1 MCIILFLLGM
11 AMNHESFNE
20 YFEHKWIKS
29 GSSFHNFMH
38 TSRLQIHTPVK
49 KALIV
54 YVHIMR
60 TSGETLKISL
70 FNNVAYQFKPEW
82 MDEMFS
88 WGKDRKRNDETMSPA
103 RPWPVG
109 YVWPEHVKRRPWK
122 RYDGKE
128 GIEHILKAIQHG
140 NIIQGFFSKLDV
152 ARIKKWAKR
161 YGRPIQVWTVLR
173 EPIERTLS
181 LKAMIGIHRIPWP
194 VDDLAKYSDFY
205 KTPIPNVGRGSE
217 KKHIIDY
224 VTSYW

>member
-38 TSRLQIHTPVK
+38 RHDCKFTHT
-49 KALIV
+49 
-54 YVHIMR
+54 
-60 TSGETLKISL
+60 GEKSSDCLCSYHANIGTLKISL
-70 FNNVAYQFKPEW
+70 FNNVAYAEW

-88 WGKDRKRNDETMSPA
+88 WGKDRKRNDETMGPA

-140 NIIQGFFSKLDV
+140 NIIQGFF
-152 ARIKKWAKR
+152 
-161 YGRPIQVWTVLR
+161 Q
-173 EPIERTLS
+173 
-181 LKAMIGIHRIPWP
+181 
-194 VDDLAKYSDFY
+194 
-205 KTPIPNVGRGSE
+205 N
-217 KKHIIDY
+217 
-224 VTSYW
+224 